1 MGLNEN
7 NEHFPL
13 PSKEFTKW
21 VQGTIK
27 SMYVI
32 EILKD
37 SLEKFL
43 QNKIV
48 AQHGVLVLLEGD
60 R

>member
-1 MGLNEN
+1 
-7 NEHFPL
+7 
-13 PSKEFTKW
+13 
-21 VQGTIK
+21 
-27 SMYVI
+27 MYVI

-37 SLEKFL
+37 WLEKFL